1 MLKANEKEL
10 EFVNERWNDLEKS
23 YSIGTDY
30 VGEGTEVV
38 DFTIDDNGRITMDI
52 TEYYLTSIHY
62 AMRYRYHER
71 HPRLK
76 PNEIDYLLGKTNVL

>member
-23 YSIGTDY
+23 YSIGINY
-30 VGEGTEVV
+30 MGEGTEVSA
-38 DFTIDDNGRITMDI
+38 FTIDGNGRITMDTI
-52 TEYYLTSIHY
+52 EWHLNNQY
-62 AMRYRYHER
+62 ALRAKHGER

-76 PNEIDYLLGKTNVL
+76 PNEIDYLLGRTNVL